1 MEEPVA
7 SIPDNPKDQ
16 FLFFIDNPIV
26 AGEPGG
32 KALIEGFLAL
42 VAPVVGGSGD
52 SSSSAMAA
60 LFDSGLFASAPVE
73 GAPAGD
79 SGGKGDEH
87 QGNDAGVALG
97 AVLGLLGGLAR
108 GDLDI

>member
-1 MEEPVA
+1 MT

-42 VAPVVGGSGD
+42 VAPVVGGGSA
-52 SSSSAMAA
+52 SSAMAA
-60 LFDSGLFASAPVE
+60 LFDSESSFASAPVE
-73 GAPAGD
+73 GQPAGD
-79 SGGKGDEH
+79 TDRGGGH
-87 QGNDAGVALG
+87 GGGDAGAGFGL
-97 AVLGLLGGLAR
+97 ALGLLGAFAKA
-108 GDLDI
+108 DLDI

>member
-1 MEEPVA
+1 MT

-32 KALIEGFLAL
+32 KALIEGFAL
-42 VAPVVGGSGD
+42 MSPLIGGGGQGGA
-52 SSSSAMAA
+52 SSAMAA
-60 LFDSGLFASAPVE
+60 LFDSDPSFAAAPAE

-79 SGGKGDEH
+79 SGGKGGGHHGDDV
-87 QGNDAGVALG
+87 GAGVSLA
-97 AVLGLLGGLAR
+97 LGLLGGLAR